1 MKQGWT
7 YKTLGDVA
15 EFSRGLTYSKK
26 DEVEFSDNIVL
37 RSNNID
43 LKTGKLVFDE
53 LKYLRP
59 DFEIPL
65 EKRLKKGSLFI
76 CMSNGSKIHL
86 GKVAYINEDFGYA
99 YGGFMGQITPCK
111 EIDGH
116 FLHYFL
122 SSPRYKDYIKSLSAG
137 ANINNLKFKDLALFE
152 IGFPPL
158 AEQERIVE
166 RLDGAFAQIDEL
178 KSNAERQLA
187 EARALFQSA
196 LTQAMQP
203 KPGWQEKTLVNVCD
217 IFGRIGFRGYTT
229 KDLVSS
235 QNDGAISLS
244 PSNIQNG
251 EMDYSKRTY
260 ISWFKYNESPEIKIF
275 NGDILLVK
283 TGSSYGK
290 SALVKDL
297 PHEATINP
305 QSVVLKNFRINNEFF
320 AYQLR
325 TERVKK
331 EFDQFVSGTAIPTF
345 SQAKLGTVPIYF
357 PGEIEQEQIV
367 SYLNSLNNNVKDLE
381 EINRKTAAECD
392 AMKQALLRQGRG
404 DYQTEED

>member
-1 MKQGWT
+1 MKKGWT
-7 YKTLGDVA
+7 YKKLGEV
-15 EFSRGLTYSKK
+15 FSS
-26 DEVEFSDNIVL
+26 I
-37 RSNNID
+37 NN
-43 LKTGKLVFDE
+43 
-53 LKYLRP
+53 
-59 DFEIPL
+59 
-65 EKRLKKGSLFI
+65 
-76 CMSNGSKIHL
+76 
-86 GKVAYINEDFGYA
+86 
-99 YGGFMGQITPCK
+99 
-111 EIDGH
+111 
-116 FLHYFL
+116 
-122 SSPRYKDYIKSLSAG
+122 G
-137 ANINNLKFKDLALFE
+137 ANIKQIKGATGIPITRIETLSNDKFNRDRMGFANIENVTPFASYVLNEGDILMSHINSMKFLGRSVAYSKMGDETIIHGMNLLRLVPTTNVLSPFMIYQFQTRYFKDQILQISHQSVNQASFNITNLKGLN
-152 IGFPPL
+152 IMVPPL

-166 RLDGAFAQIDEL
+166 QLDAAFAQIDEL

-187 EARALFQSA
+187 EARALFQAA

-203 KPGWQEKTLVNVCD
+203 KPGWQEKKLVNVCD

-290 SALVKDL
+290 SALVKNL

-345 SQAKLGTVPIYF
+345 SQAKLGIVPIYF
-357 PGEIEQEQIV
+357 PGEIEQIV
-367 SYLNSLNNNVKDLE
+367 SYLNSINNLVKELE
-381 EINRKTAAECD
+381 EINRKTATECD
-392 AMKQALLRQGRG
+392 ALKQALLRQIF
-404 DYQTEED
+404 E

>member
-1 MKQGWT
+1 MLHIYNMLIENYQYILMSHINSMKF
-7 YKTLGDVA
+7 LGRSVA
-15 EFSRGLTYSKK
+15 YSKMGDETIIHGMNLLRLVPTTNVLSPFMIYQFQTRYFK
-26 DEVEFSDNIVL
+26 DQILQISHQSVNQASFNI
-37 RSNNID
+37 
-43 LKTGKLVFDE
+43 T
-53 LKYLRP
+53 
-59 DFEIPL
+59 
-65 EKRLKKGSLFI
+65 
-76 CMSNGSKIHL
+76 
-86 GKVAYINEDFGYA
+86 
-99 YGGFMGQITPCK
+99 
-111 EIDGH
+111 
-116 FLHYFL
+116 
-122 SSPRYKDYIKSLSAG
+122 
-137 ANINNLKFKDLALFE
+137 NLKGLN
-152 IGFPPL
+152 IMVPPL

-166 RLDGAFAQIDEL
+166 QLDAAFAQIDEL

-187 EARALFQSA
+187 EARALFQAA

-203 KPGWQEKTLVNVCD
+203 KPGWQEKKLVNVCD

-290 SALVKDL
+290 SALVKNL

-345 SQAKLGTVPIYF
+345 SQAKLGIVPIYF

-367 SYLNSLNNNVKDLE
+367 SYLNSINNLVKELE
-381 EINRKTAAECD
+381 EINRKTATECD
-392 AMKQALLRQGRG
+392 ALKQALLRQIF
-404 DYQTEED
+404 E